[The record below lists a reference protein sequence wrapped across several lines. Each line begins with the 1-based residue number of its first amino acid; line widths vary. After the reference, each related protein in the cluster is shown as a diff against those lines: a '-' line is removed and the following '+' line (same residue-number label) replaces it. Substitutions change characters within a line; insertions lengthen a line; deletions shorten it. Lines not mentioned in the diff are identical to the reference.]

1 MNQSHKFKN
10 KKKRSTYLKESNKRI
25 MSDDKKATQEETNIE
40 DVPLKARH
48 SGKKAFT

>member
-1 MNQSHKFKN
+1 
-10 KKKRSTYLKESNKRI
+10 
-25 MSDDKKATQEETNIE
+25 MSDDKKETLEEAHIE